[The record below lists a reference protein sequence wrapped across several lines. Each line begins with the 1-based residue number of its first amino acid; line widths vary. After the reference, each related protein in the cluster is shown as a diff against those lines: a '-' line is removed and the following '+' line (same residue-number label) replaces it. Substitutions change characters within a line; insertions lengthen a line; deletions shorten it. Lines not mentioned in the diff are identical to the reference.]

1 MNMAKAIMIQG
12 TGSGA
17 GKSVIV
23 AGLCRIFRDMG
34 IKVAPFKAQ
43 NMALNSFITKEGGEI
58 GRAQAFQAEAAGIE
72 PHNDIN
78 PVLLKARSEAGC
90 QVILDGKV
98 YANMKADEYYD
109 IKEKAWKHVTDAYD
123 RLAKEYDLIVIE
135 GAGSPAEINLRE
147 EEIVNMKV
155 ARYTDA
161 PVMLVGDIDK
171 GGVFASFYGTV
182 GLLKDHAGEN
192 GHSPSPETDEKTDAD
207 YIKAFIVNKF
217 RGDINILRPGLRQI
231 EDKTGKPVIGV
242 LNYQGDLGLHE
253 EDAIPVERLI
263 PRHRG
268 DYHKPVKIVVLGL
281 RYISNFTD
289 FDPFMYEP
297 DVELKYSLDEM
308 DIKSADLIIV
318 PGSKNTV
325 TDLLF
330 LRENGID
337 DLVRAA
343 AESGTTV
350 AGICGGYQM
359 LGSSIL
365 DPHGV
370 ESSHRKV
377 EGIGLLDVETTLD
390 RTKTTCQIS
399 ANLISNKWFD
409 AVKSTSACKWNQLKG
424 YEIHMGHTTG
434 DVGLFK
440 IKRLDGPNEYV
451 PDGSA
456 RGNVW
461 GTYIH
466 GIFDNDGLRTS
477 VINSLRM
484 KKGLS
489 PREGTVNYHAKR
501 EEAIN
506 RWADI
511 LGRSVDICFILRE
524 VGMEQCMNK
533 LPEDLK

>member
-1 MNMAKAIMIQG
+1 MAKAIMIQG

-17 GKSVIV
+17 GKSVIA
-23 AGLCRIFRDMG
+23 AGLCRIFKNMG

-58 GRAQAFQAEAAGIE
+58 GRAQAFQAEAAKID
-72 PHNDIN
+72 PINDIN
-78 PVLLKARSEAGC
+78 PVLLKAQSESGC

-98 YANMKADEYYD
+98 YASMRADEYYD
-109 IKEKAWKHVTDAYD
+109 IKEKAWKYVTDAYD
-123 RLAKEYDLIVIE
+123 RLAEEYDLIVIE
-135 GAGSPAEINLRE
+135 GAGSPAEINLQE

-161 PVMLVGDIDK
+161 AVILVGDIDK
-171 GGVFASFYGTV
+171 GGVFAAFYGTV
-182 GLLKDHAGEN
+182 GLLKEYVGEY
-192 GHSPSPETDEKTDAD
+192 SRDKKTDAD
-207 YIKAFIVNKF
+207 YIKAFVVNKF
-217 RGDINILRPGLRQI
+217 RGDVEILRPGLRQI
-231 EDKTGKPVIGV
+231 EEKTGKPVIGV
-242 LNYQGDLGLHE
+242 LNYQGDLGLDE
-253 EDAIPVERLI
+253 EDEIPAERWKQS
-263 PRHRG
+263 HKG
-268 DYHKPVKIVVLGL
+268 EYHKPVKIVVLGL

-289 FDPFMYEP
+289 FDPFMYEQ
-297 DVELKYSLDEM
+297 DVELKYSLDET

-337 DLVRAA
+337 KLVRRA
-343 AESGTTV
+343 AENGTSI

-359 LGSSIL
+359 LGQKIL

-370 ESSHRKV
+370 ESDLAEV
-377 EGIGLLDVETTLD
+377 EGIGLLDIETTLD
-390 RTKTTCQIS
+390 KTKTTCQVS
-399 ANLISNKWFD
+399 ASIVDQKWFG
-409 AVKSTSACKWNQLKG
+409 AVKSTSTCRWNQLKG

-440 IKRLDGPNEYV
+440 IKQLNGLNGDPV
-451 PDGSA
+451 PDGSVKD
-456 RGNVW
+456 NVW

-477 VINSLRM
+477 VVNSLRM
-484 KKGLS
+484 KKGLE
-489 PREGTVNYHAKR
+489 PREETTCYHLKK
-501 EEAIN
+501 EEAIE
-506 RWADI
+506 RWAET
-511 LGRSVDICFILRE
+511 LGKSVDICFILRE
-524 VGMEQCMNK
+524 VGMEYCMKN